1 MARAGAR
8 APAART
14 ALAVTAMDRKSDM
27 SLGVNDPEIRK
38 DRLLLGRGPD
48 VASDLDTAQGQVR

>member
-8 APAART
+8 TRCADGAGGDGDGQE
-14 ALAVTAMDRKSDM
+14 VGHE
-27 SLGVNDPEIRK
+27 LGVNDPEIRK

-48 VASDLDTAQGQVR
+48 VASDLDTAQGQVP